1 LFKLFNVLFFPYN
14 INMKANKEKLV
25 VIDGNAVIYRSFYA
39 VQSGLSYNGQATNA
53 VYGFFSILFK
63 VINELQPQYLLVA
76 LDRPEPTF
84 RHRLSADYKAQRAKQ
99 PDELYSQIPIIK
111 QLLKT
116 MAVPVLELAG
126 YEADDII
133 GTVVNKVPQGVQA
146 YIVTGDKDSFQLVN
160 NQTSVYWLKQGLQKT
175 VILDQDG
182 VKQVL
187 GLEPRQ
193 VVDYKALRGDP
204 SDNIPGVPGI
214 GDKTALDLLKTF
226 DTLDK
231 LQETLADDLVDER
244 IKPRW
249 RQLIKDNQASLDL
262 SQRLATIDRDVPLD
276 FVWPVVKFGDFDI
289 IAARQAFLD
298 WQLRSLIPRLEKL
311 ADQPN
316 KSVAQQPATA
326 KLPVIAVKSI
336 DESARLAA
344 EYSGKTI
351 SLLPLWEG
359 ERLTKLILSGSNRLL
374 EFTVAGPAQQGLFQG
389 DVAELADTIKPW
401 QQIFENKQIKKI
413 IFQSK
418 EVGKFLAKSAIKLAG
433 LAGDPL
439 LANYLLNPGARQ
451 DSLIDIG
458 QQVGFSLEPAADS
471 LKMADSYYQNCGQLE
486 AIHQKL
492 VEQLRANGL
501 LDIYQRIELPLT
513 KVLAAMELNGIKV
526 DQAWLAGLAGE
537 WQTKLAELTQKIY
550 QQAGQD
556 FNINS
561 PKQLQVVLFD
571 DLKLVSKGLSKT
583 KSGPS
588 TDAANL
594 QKLQQ
599 QHPIIE
605 LIIEYRELSKLLNTY
620 ALSLPK
626 LINRDDG
633 RLHANFQQAITA
645 TGRLSASEPNLQ
657 NIPTKTEVGKK
668 LRQAFIADPG
678 CQLIS
683 FDYSQIE
690 LRIMASLA
698 NEQGMIADFVAGQDI
713 HLATAAKINDIPLD
727 QVSDQQRRAAKA
739 VNFGLLY
746 GQGPHGL
753 AEATG
758 LSYGA
763 AKDFID
769 QYFVVYP
776 RIAEYMNE
784 AVDQA
789 RRLGFAATVWGRRRY
804 LPDLD
809 SPNQAIRRAAER
821 MAINLP
827 IQGTAADIMKAAMIA
842 VDDWLADNF
851 DQRQAR
857 LILQIHDEILIEA
870 ASEKVDK
877 IIAAVPK
884 LMTDVIDLAVS
895 LAVSTKTG
903 FNWAEL

>member
-1 LFKLFNVLFFPYN
+1 
-14 INMKANKEKLV
+14 MKATKEKLV
-25 VIDGNAVIYRSFYA
+25 VVDGNAVIYRSFYA

-53 VYGFFSILFK
+53 VYGFFSVLFK
-63 VINELQPQYLLVA
+63 VVSELQPQYLLVA

-84 RHRLSADYKAQRAKQ
+84 RHQLSVDYKAQRIKQ

-133 GTVVNKVPQGVQA
+133 GTVVNRVPPSVQC

-160 NQTSVYWLKQGLQKT
+160 EQVSVYWLKQGLQKT
-175 VILDQDG
+175 VILNQEG

-214 GDKTALDLLKTF
+214 GDKTALDLLKSF

-231 LQETLADDLVDER
+231 LQEVLAVDLVDER

-262 SQRLATIDRDVPLD
+262 SQQLATIDCNVPLD
-276 FVWPVVKFGDFDI
+276 FVWPVARFGDFDI
-289 IAARQAFLD
+289 ITVRQAFLD

-311 ADQPN
+311 ADRSI
-316 KSVAQQPATA
+316 KSVTQPPAVA
-326 KLPVIAVKSI
+326 RLPIIAVKNI
-336 DESARLAA
+336 NESARLAA
-344 EYSGKTI
+344 EYTKKTI
-351 SLLPLWEG
+351 NLLPLWDG
-359 ERLTKLILSGSNRLL
+359 ERLTKLILGSSDQLL
-374 EFTVAGPAQQGLFQG
+374 EFTVAGPAQQELFQSS
-389 DVAELADTIKPW
+389 ADEPVDIIKPW
-401 QQIFENKQIKKI
+401 QPIFENKQVKKI

-418 EVGKFLAKSAIKLAG
+418 EVSKFLFKSAIKLAG

-451 DSLIDIG
+451 ASLVDIG
-458 QQVGFSLEPAADS
+458 QQVGFNLEPAGDALTMTDN
-471 LKMADSYYQNCGQLE
+471 YYQNCGQLT

-492 VEQLRANGL
+492 AEQLQANSL

-513 KVLAAMELNGIKV
+513 KVLAVMELNGIKI
-526 DQAWLAGLAGE
+526 DQARLISLAKE
-537 WQTKLAELTQKIY
+537 WQAKLAKLTQEIY
-550 QQAGQD
+550 RQAGQE

-561 PKQLQVVLFD
+561 PKQLQVILFD
-571 DLKLVSKGLSKT
+571 HLKLSSKGLAKT

-594 QKLQQ
+594 QKLKQ
-599 QHPIIE
+599 QHPIIN
-605 LIIEYRELSKLLNTY
+605 LLIEYRELSKLLNTY
-620 ALSLPK
+620 ALALPK
-626 LINRDDG
+626 LINHNDG

-657 NIPTKTEVGKK
+657 NIPTKTEIGKK

-698 NEQGMIADFVAGQDI
+698 NEPSMIADFAAGRDI
-713 HLATAAKINDIPLD
+713 HLATAAKINDIRLD

-758 LSYGA
+758 LSYSA

-776 RIAEYMNE
+776 RIAEYMNK
-784 AVDQA
+784 AIDQA
-789 RRLGFAATVWGRRRY
+789 RHWGFAATVWGRRRY

-842 VDDWLADNF
+842 VDDWLSKNF
-851 DQRQAR
+851 NQRQAR

-870 ASEKVDK
+870 ASEEVDK
-877 IIAAVPK
+877 IMTAVPK
-884 LMTDVIDLAVS
+884 LMTDVIDLTVNLVVS
-895 LAVSTKTG
+895 AKTG